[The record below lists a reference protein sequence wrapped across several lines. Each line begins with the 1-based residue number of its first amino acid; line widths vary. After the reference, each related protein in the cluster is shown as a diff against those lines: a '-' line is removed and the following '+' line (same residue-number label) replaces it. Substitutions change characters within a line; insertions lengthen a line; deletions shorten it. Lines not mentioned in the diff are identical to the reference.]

1 MRIEEGQER
10 YRIIETI
17 LCYTDIESF
26 DEITALM
33 SYIDK
38 NYLSTNARNGRRLV
52 DDNGIEVLRK
62 VYLKRLEEFTKSKF
76 LLDSQMGQR
85 AAMLWRKIDY
95 TNYMKYINGVCQDDI
110 CAVRFLIALVNEWND
125 GNGIT
130 DLELSEITYK
140 EVVGDI
146 KVVDVINRARK
157 ECAFWNLSRNDII
170 HIAAFSLLV
179 GRNEGDKNKVTIDKV
194 NNLIAEWEREYSAQ

>member
-1 MRIEEGQER
+1 M
-10 YRIIETI
+10 
-17 LCYTDIESF
+17 
-26 DEITALM
+26 
-33 SYIDK
+33 
-38 NYLSTNARNGRRLV
+38 
-52 DDNGIEVLRK
+52 
-62 VYLKRLEEFTKSKF
+62 
-76 LLDSQMGQR
+76 
-85 AAMLWRKIDY
+85 
-95 TNYMKYINGVCQDDI
+95 
-110 CAVRFLIALVNEWND
+110 
-125 GNGIT
+125 
-130 DLELSEITYK
+130 ELSEITYK